1 VTNLHPE
8 LDHRQTRFL
17 DVGGGHTICVHEAG
31 NPDGNPA
38 VVLHGGPGGGSSP
51 RHYRFF
57 DPEEY
62 RIVIFD
68 QRGCGA
74 STPLAS
80 VEHNT
85 TWDLVSDIES
95 IRELLGIDRWL
106 VFGGSWGSAL
116 AMAYAQSHPERVSE
130 MVLRGIFMLRP
141 SELAFFYQDG
151 ASHLFPDAWEGFL
164 APIPVEER
172 DDLIAAYHR
181 RLFGDDREEL
191 LRCAAAWSEWERATC
206 MLDPEAAGA
215 EPPEQAEAFARIENH
230 YFVHGGFFDSPTQLL
245 DHVDRIRHIPTVIV
259 QGRYDVV
266 CPMRSAWDL
275 HRAWPEAELVVNTRA
290 GHSMF
295 DPENA
300 AALVEAC
307 DRFAGRRRAHLP
319 Q

>member
-1 VTNLHPE
+1 MTNLYPE
-8 LDHRQTRFL
+8 LDHRETHFL
-17 DVGGGHTICVHEAG
+17 DVAGGHTICVHEAG
-31 NPDGNPA
+31 NPDGKPA

-57 DPEEY
+57 DPDVY

-68 QRGCGA
+68 QRGCGQ
-74 STPLAS
+74 STPYAS

-85 TWDLVSDIES
+85 TWDLVSDIEA

-164 APIPVEER
+164 APIPLEER

-181 RLFGDDREEL
+181 RLFGEDRDEL

-215 EPPEQAEAFARIENH
+215 EPPEQAEA
-230 YFVHGGFFDSPTQLL
+230 
-245 DHVDRIRHIPTVIV
+245 
-259 QGRYDVV
+259 
-266 CPMRSAWDL
+266 
-275 HRAWPEAELVVNTRA
+275 ELVVNTRA

-300 AALVEAC
+300 AALVDAC
-307 DRFAGRRRAHLP
+307 DRFRHL
-319 Q
+319 